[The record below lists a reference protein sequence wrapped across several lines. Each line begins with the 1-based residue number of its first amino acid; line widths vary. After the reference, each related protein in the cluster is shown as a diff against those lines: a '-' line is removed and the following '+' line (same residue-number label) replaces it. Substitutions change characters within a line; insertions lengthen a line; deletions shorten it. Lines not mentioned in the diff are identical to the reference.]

1 MNYHMKR
8 KMSTKTMVLG
18 AVMTALVILLQL
30 LGTYTTFF
38 GPFSTALALVPIII
52 GAALCGAGVGAW
64 LGLVFGVIVLVTGGA
79 ALFLAFNIPG
89 TLITVLVKGMA
100 CGLVAGLAYKLL
112 CRWNDTVAV
121 ITAALLCPLTNTA
134 VFLLGSALFFLPYAD
149 AIAQTLKMNVSGMA
163 LFWALAMGNFLF
175 EIALS
180 IVLSP
185 VVVRLL
191 QIKKKSA

>member
-1 MNYHMKR
+1 MKYSMKR

-64 LGLVFGVIVLVTGGA
+64 LGLVFGVVVLVTGGA

-100 CGLVAGLAYKLL
+100 CGLVAGLAFKLL
-112 CRWNDTVAV
+112 RRWNDNVAV
-121 ITAALLCPLTNTA
+121 IAAALLCPLTNTA

-163 LFWALAMGNFLF
+163 LFWAMAMGNFLF

>member
-1 MNYHMKR
+1 MKYSMKR

-64 LGLVFGVIVLVTGGA
+64 LGLVFGVVVLVTGGA

-112 CRWNDTVAV
+112 RRWNDTVAV
-121 ITAALLCPLTNTA
+121 IAAALLCPLTNTA